1 MQHLTCV
8 CVCAHTVLHF
18 QRHYDISAVGKE
30 FPAASCWHSEG
41 KPAHLQPPNR
51 QVEKAA
57 VVCCSFCLCITMNT
71 GECIVNDG
79 ELQHDAAFIN
89 CVHDNNANLSST
101 YPVTQSAEQ
110 A

>member
-1 MQHLTCV
+1 MQRLTEPW
-8 CVCAHTVLHF
+8 LHF
-18 QRHYDISAVGKE
+18 QRHYDVSAVGKE

-41 KPAHLQPPNR
+41 KPAHLQPPNL

-71 GECIVNDG
+71 GERIVNDG

-89 CVHDNNANLSST
+89 CVNDNNADLLSA
-101 YPVTQSAEQ
+101 YPVAQSAEQ